1 MKKMVNGKLIDL
13 TAEEISQRE
22 TENAYEKIKQIAE
35 DNKIEAKAIAKANG
49 NTKLLALGLTQAEAT
64 ALTGY
69 APPVEE

>member
-1 MKKMVNGKLIDL
+1 MVNGKLIDL